1 MYKLHSFYIE
11 NIYDILDCC
20 IVGNELLLVC
30 CKINEIKLKYDRNCL
45 SFEKLYSNTFY
56 TQEYEIN
63 LFKSLT
69 ILKYNLLTNNFIEI
83 NTNYVF
89 LESINYDILKEYI
102 ILNIEIVLLNN
113 YDLFIYSNHCLIVYN
128 IITYKENKYYLDIDV
143 LLILNNEVY
152 YLQNNKTYYSLIN
165 FNTNNIITD
174 IYIPDKNIKIDI
186 LYYDNVIIIMCIK
199 YNEIYYYKINIDDLS
214 KVKINVNFKID
225 YYEIIN
231 NYQLLINNLFIYD
244 FKLNTVINKKY
255 NIDYYQYKSINEY
268 DILLCD
274 DFKNFNKQ
282 YLKNK
287 IYIIKND

>member
-1 MYKLHSFYIE
+1 M
-11 NIYDILDCC
+11 
-20 IVGNELLLVC
+20 
-30 CKINEIKLKYDRNCL
+30 
-45 SFEKLYSNTFY
+45 
-56 TQEYEIN
+56 
-63 LFKSLT
+63 
-69 ILKYNLLTNNFIEI
+69 TNNFIEI

-255 NIDYYQYKSINEY
+255 NIDYYKYKSINEY
-268 DILLCD
+268 NILLCD
-274 DFKNFNKQ
+274 EFKNFNKQ